1 MNPTSRQNNG
11 LWGSTVSPTTLR
23 DLLRRGRGRVGC
35 LLDGLDRH
43 PALPATARPAPQ
55 PAVRA
60 GLPVPPGLALG
71 AGFVEAVGSRDQ
83 SAEDELTSLPLP
95 FAGGAAVRSSAV
107 GEDSSHA
114 SFAGQ
119 HKTLLNV
126 EPAGLVEAVRAVW
139 RSLSSEGALAYRRR
153 LGIQERPRMGVVIQQ
168 LVPAE
173 VAGVLFTRNPINGC
187 AERLIE
193 AGWGLGEVVVDGR
206 VIPDRY
212 RLSLSGAVIEVTS
225 GRKDVALRP
234 RPGGGILEQPV
245 KAEGVEQRC
254 LTERQLEQLHLLAAD
269 CEAVFG
275 HGQDVEWAL
284 SGPLLHLLQVRPLT
298 TIR

>member
-1 MNPTSRQNNG
+1 VTWAPLAKADDETQFG
-11 LWGSTVSPTTLR
+11 GKAA
-23 DLLRRGRGRVGC
+23 
-35 LLDGLDRH
+35 
-43 PALPATARPAPQ
+43 ALAR
-55 PAVRA
+55 AVRA
-60 GLPVPPGLALG
+60 GLPVPPGLALP
-71 AGFVEAVGSRDQ
+71 AEFVEAVGSGDQ
-83 SAEDELTSLPLP
+83 PAEIELTSLPLP

-107 GEDSSHA
+107 GEDSSRT

-126 EPAGLVEAVRAVW
+126 EPASLVEAVRAVW

-168 LVPAE
+168 LIPAE
-173 VAGVLFTRNPINGC
+173 VAGVLFTRNPINGS

-212 RLSLSGAVIEVTS
+212 RLSPSGAVLEVTS

-245 KAEGVEQRC
+245 NADGVERRC
-254 LTERQLEQLHLLAAD
+254 LTDRQLEQLHLLAVD

-284 SGPLLHLLQVRPLT
+284 SGPVLHLLQVRPLT

>member
-1 MNPTSRQNNG
+1 VTWAPLAEADDETQFG
-11 LWGSTVSPTTLR
+11 GKAV
-23 DLLRRGRGRVGC
+23 
-35 LLDGLDRH
+35 
-43 PALPATARPAPQ
+43 ALAR
-55 PAVRA
+55 AVRA
-60 GLPVPPGLALG
+60 GLPVPPGLAL
-71 AGFVEAVGSRDQ
+71 ADEFVEAVGSGDQ
-83 SAEDELTSLPLP
+83 AAEDELTSLPLR

-107 GEDSSHA
+107 GEDSSRA

-139 RSLSSEGALAYRRR
+139 RSLSAEGALAYRRR

-212 RLSLSGAVIEVTS
+212 RLSPSGAVIEVTS

-245 KAEGVEQRC
+245 KAEDVERGC
-254 LTERQLEQLHLLAAD
+254 LTDRQLEQLHLLAVD

-284 SGPLLHLLQVRPLT
+284 SGPVLHLLQVRPLT